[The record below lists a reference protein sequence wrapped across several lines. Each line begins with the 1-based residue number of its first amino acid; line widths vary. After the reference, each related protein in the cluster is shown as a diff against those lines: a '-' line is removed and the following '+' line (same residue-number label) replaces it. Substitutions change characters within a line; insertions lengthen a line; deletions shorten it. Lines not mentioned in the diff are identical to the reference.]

1 MELKMAA
8 ERRLLGFCL
17 ASPRPSPSLRLP
29 VSPLWGRVCPEAREG
44 PGSPSEPSPSLLPP
58 GTHRG
63 SLPSSGLPPPG
74 RTPGWPQQRTCSQRN
89 GPRGPE
95 APLPGVDFE
104 AKEMSP
110 KLILFV
116 EGSDSQRCMNGSLY
130 NFLLRE
136 ICDSTIKANKNPKSD
151 YKFDETA
158 EKFSQYSGLT
168 PSMKLTS
175 GNNCFPD
182 SEYRQ
187 CFPEEVRL
195 IQSHEKPPEM
205 LMYQDNIGGKGFGL
219 SSDLIRCSKSKCVQ
233 VDSVSDKGGRPSCQN
248 SELPAYQ
255 RIHTKEKPY
264 ECKEC
269 GKAFTERGSLSVHKR
284 IHTGEKPYKCKECGK
299 AFTQRATL
307 DAHQRIHTG
316 EKPFECKECGK
327 AFTMKCHLVAHQ
339 RTHTGEKPFECN
351 QCGKAFTMKDS
362 LTKHQRIH
370 SGEKP
375 FECKQCGKTFTEK
388 VHLAKHLIIHTGEKP
403 YECKDCGKAFRSKHS
418 VATHQMIHSGEKPYE
433 CKDCGKAFRSKHSLA
448 IHQMIHTGEKPYECK
463 DCGKAF
469 TQRGSLAAHQRI
481 HTGEKPYECKHCG
494 KAFTWRDSFVIHQRI
509 HS

>member
-1 MELKMAA
+1 MWSCREPAARGMAPGA
-8 ERRLLGFCL
+8 
-17 ASPRPSPSLRLP
+17 PRPPSQGSITFKDVAVDFSQEEWCQLDHSQKELYLEVMLENVQNLLSVGLP
-29 VSPLWGRVCPEAREG
+29 VPRENVISCFQQG
-44 PGSPSEPSPSLLPP
+44 KAPCLLEQKDP
-58 GTHRG
+58 R
-63 SLPSSGLPPPG
+63 SS
-74 RTPGWPQQRTCSQRN
+74 C
-89 GPRGPE
+89 
-95 APLPGVDFE
+95 PGVDFE

-116 EGSDSQRCMNGSLY
+116 EGSDSQRCMNEGIHD
-130 NFLLRE
+130 FLLRE

-151 YKFDETA
+151 YEFDETA
-158 EKFSQYSGLT
+158 EKFGQYSGLT

-182 SEYRQ
+182 SEYRK

-205 LMYQDNIGGKGFGL
+205 PMYQDNVGGKG
-219 SSDLIRCSKSKCVQ
+219 SKSKCVQ

-403 YECKDCGKAFRSKHS
+403 YECKDCGKALRSR
-418 VATHQMIHSGEKPYE
+418 G
-433 CKDCGKAFRSKHSLA
+433 SLA
-448 IHQMIHTGEKPYECK
+448 THQMIHTGEKPYECK

-469 TQRGSLAAHQRI
+469 RTRSSLATHQRT

-494 KAFTWRDSFVIHQRI
+494 KAFTWRDSFVSHQRI
-509 HS
+509 HSREIL